1 MLPQERTAELW
12 KDIRRPSAPSPL
24 ARMDEL
30 LASGGGWGD
39 TAICIWDAE
48 TETHRRTLKG
58 HAAYVG
64 SLAFSPDGS
73 TLGSGSYDGTVLLW
87 DVSR

>member
-1 MLPQERTAELW
+1 M
-12 KDIRRPSAPSPL
+12 
-24 ARMDEL
+24 
-30 LASGGGWGD
+30 
-39 TAICIWDAE
+39 
-48 TETHRRTLKG
+48 KG
-58 HAAYVG
+58 HAAYIA